1 MMLIETKYDIGHT
14 FWVPRSRK
22 VFEQEE
28 LNYEGETWYRDIE
41 VLEPSAKLKKVVCID
56 VHIGRN
62 SAVAIKYGV
71 KNINDDDRHLTAF
84 YTEADITNYTEE
96 EALAI
101 AKGYAESGKTYYGN

>member
-1 MMLIETKYDIGHT
+1 MMLIETKYDVGHT

-41 VLEPSAKLKKVVCID
+41 VLEPLAKLKKIVCID
-56 VHIGRN
+56 VHVGRV
-62 SAVAIKYGV
+62 SGTKYGV
-71 KNINDDDRHLTAF
+71 KNIDDGDKMLTSF
-84 YTEADITNYTEE
+84 YTEANITNYTEE

-101 AKGYAESGKTYYGN
+101 AKGYAEAGKTYYGN

>member
-41 VLEPSAKLKKVVCID
+41 VLEPSAKLKKIVCID
-56 VHIGRN
+56 VHVGRV
-62 SAVAIKYGV
+62 SGTKYGV
-71 KNINDDDRHLTAF
+71 KNVTDSVAHLTSF
-84 YTEADITNYTEE
+84 YSEENITNYTEE

-101 AKGYAESGKTYYGN
+101 AKEYADSGKTYYGN